1 MGDDRIR
8 LREAKQLHN
17 LPVLYLVHPD
27 LPNAILHVL
36 HIDQMLPIE
45 VKWHTVLRESHV
57 IRSVL
62 HEHVFFEVTDA
73 DRVEV
78 RQWLFGRVARYVDR
92 QDTVVLLV

>member
-8 LREAKQLHN
+8 LREAKKLDN

-27 LPNAILHVL
+27 LPYAILHVL
-36 HIDQMLPIE
+36 HIDQVLAIE
-45 VKWHTVLRESHV
+45 VKWHTILRESHV

-73 DRVEV
+73 DWVEV
-78 RQWLFGRVARYVDR
+78 RQWLFGRVARDVNR
-92 QDTVVLLV
+92 QDTVELLV